1 MAFGSPIFLFAF
13 LPLCAALYFLVPG
26 LKWKNVLLAA
36 AGLVFYAFGRLAD
49 LPVLLGAAAVNY
61 VFGLLLRRSG
71 RGRRVL
77 LASGVTLDLALLVF
91 YKYWNFFTAALWPG
105 LTLPALPL
113 PAGLS
118 FFTFQGISYLAD
130 AYREPE
136 QADCRF
142 FPVLQYLCFFPNL
155 ISGPL
160 WRYRDFHPMLKNRST
175 TPENAARGLRR
186 FTVGLGKKLL
196 LAAPI
201 GLAVDAVFALDP
213 SALDLRSAWLGALGY
228 SMQLYLDFS
237 GYSDMAI
244 GLAALF
250 GFRLPEN
257 FNLPFRSGSI
267 SEFWR
272 RWHITLGGWFRD
284 YLYIPL
290 GGSRKG
296 KVRTVLNK
304 LAVFLAT
311 GLWHGASWNFIL
323 WGLWHGIFAALETV
337 TPLRKTEKRWF
348 GKLYTQLA
356 VVLGFAL
363 FRAGTLGQGFSMIA
377 KLFTGFSFTLE
388 TSKVLVS
395 ALTRRTLLA
404 LCVGFFVSIGFPAG
418 LKLWKKRWFEPVSCI
433 LTLGLLFLC
442 AAALASGS
450 FQPFIYAQF

>member
-13 LPLCAALYFLVPG
+13 LPLCAALYFLIPG
-26 LKWKNVLLAA
+26 IRGKNALLAA

-71 RGRRVL
+71 RGRRVFLVSGVALDLGL
-77 LASGVTLDLALLVF
+77 LAF

-118 FFTFQGISYLAD
+118 FFAFQGISYLVD

-136 QADCRF
+136 QADKSF

-160 WRYRDFHPMLKNRST
+160 WRYRDFRPMLKNRST
-175 TPENAARGLRR
+175 APEAAARGLRR
-186 FTVGLGKKLL
+186 FTVGLAKKAL
-196 LAAPI
+196 LAAPL

-213 SALDLRSAWLGALGY
+213 SVLDIRSAWLGALGY

-257 FNLPFRSGSI
+257 FDLPFRSGSI

-272 RWHITLGGWFRD
+272 RWHITLGAWFRD

-290 GGSRKG
+290 GGSRRG

-311 GLWHGASWNFIL
+311 GLWHGANWNFIL
-323 WGLWHGIFAALETV
+323 WGLWHGMFAALETL
-337 TPLRKTEKRWF
+337 TPLRKAEKRWF

-377 KLFTGFSFTLE
+377 KLFTGFSLTFE
-388 TSKVLVS
+388 TSMALRA

-404 LCVGFFVSIGFPAG
+404 LAAGFFVSTGFPAG
-418 LKLWKKRWFEPVSCI
+418 LDVWKKRRLEPAGYI
-433 LTLGLLFLC
+433 LTFVLLFLC

-450 FQPFIYAQF
+450 FQPFIYARF